1 MPTFNL
7 RISNKNFNRKDEE
20 LLPAQ
25 KSKIELADAHAH
37 MNMVANCTAKDLIDN
52 NILTVISNGGTPD
65 SNSATLKLSDNYCI
79 FPALAIGPDAALI
92 SEEELQK
99 NINLIRSNSDR
110 IVAIGEAGI
119 DYALAEHG
127 ISIEKQ
133 KHVFTKMAMLSVELG
148 IPISIHCRE
157 GEHTTYSEALASII
171 SILKSCNVEKAH
183 FHFFNGGIDDAKEI
197 ERNNYFIS
205 VPPLR
210 SAKRMRA
217 LSAMPIQNIM
227 AETDAPAVGKSP
239 LDVKVSMQL
248 IAEAK
253 HIAYE
258 DTCRFITENT
268 KAFFNIE
275 SKKKPMPYKY

>member
-1 MPTFNL
+1 MPPFSQM
-7 RISNKNFNRKDEE
+7 ISNKNFNERYEAF
-20 LLPAQ
+20 LPDQ
-25 KSKIELADAHAH
+25 KSRIELADAHAH
-37 MNMVANCTAKDLIDN
+37 MDAVANCTTKDLIAN
-52 NILTVISNGGTPD
+52 SILTVISNGGTPD
-65 SNSATLKLSDNYCI
+65 SNAATLKLSDNCCI
-79 FPALAIGPDAALI
+79 FPALAIGPDSALI

-99 NINLIRSNSDR
+99 SIELIKANSGK

-119 DYALAEHG
+119 DYTLAEHG

-133 KHVFTKMAMLSVELG
+133 KYIFTKMAMLASELS

-157 GEHTTYSEALASII
+157 AGQITYSEALASII
-171 SILKSCNVEKAH
+171 NILKDCNVEKAH
-183 FHFFNGGIDDAKEI
+183 FHFFNGGIDDVKEI

-210 SAKRMRA
+210 SAKRMRV
-217 LSAMPIQNIM
+217 LSAIPIQNIM

-239 LDVKVSMQL
+239 LDVKFSVQL

-253 HIAYE
+253 HISYE
-258 DTCRFITENT
+258 DACRAITENT

-275 SKKKPMPYKY
+275 TKKKPMLRNY